1 MRPFGVV
8 PFDPASN
15 GGTGFAEAGEV
26 MLPDTLFF
34 EAAKKAFDE
43 TVLLGC
49 IRRNEFLAQ
58 TIIAAGGTKT
68 PALKDQSIIRA
79 HHRRWAG
86 RAQRPEARQAGLL
99 ERAFGFLGAA
109 TQGEFKA
116 IYFAVVAINHCGQ
129 MTPTISSARHVSDV
143 HGPAFIAPL
152 RTAPTALDARPWRR
166 HTLMDEPTF
175 DF

>member
-1 MRPFGVV
+1 MRTPGVV

-15 GGTGFAEAGEV
+15 GGTGFGEACEI
-26 MLPDTLFF
+26 MLPYTLFF
-34 EAAKKAFDE
+34 EAAEKAFDE

-68 PALKDQSIIRA
+68 PALKNQSIIRA
-79 HHRRWAG
+79 HHRRWAE

-99 ERAFGFLGAA
+99 ERPLGFPGATA
-109 TQGEFKA
+109 QCEFIA
-116 IYFAVVAINHCGQ
+116 SHFPVVAINNRREMAPAVSSTWNVSYIHC
-129 MTPTISSARHVSDV
+129 
-143 HGPAFIAPL
+143 PAFIAPL
-152 RTAPTALDARPWRR
+152 RTAPTALDARPRRR
-166 HTLMDEPTF
+166 HALMYEPTF